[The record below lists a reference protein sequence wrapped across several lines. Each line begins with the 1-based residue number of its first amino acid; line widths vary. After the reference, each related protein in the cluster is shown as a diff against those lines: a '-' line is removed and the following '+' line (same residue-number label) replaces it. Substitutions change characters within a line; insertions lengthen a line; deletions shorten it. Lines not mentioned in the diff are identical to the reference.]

1 MNFAA
6 AGDFPLGIVPG
17 FRYNETESDIS
28 GAEEKM
34 LKFKI
39 MLVVFIAL
47 VYYGVTYCMLSPGI
61 CKYYADY
68 YLLSARSFSIDEE
81 RAFLHKPITET
92 TNYFRTY
99 RFNGQNRN
107 FKVLGFVR
115 FDDRGIWSTGNT
127 VRMSFRLPQVYS
139 SVWLD
144 FEIDPYVNKKNEN
157 VFAEVYLDDRK
168 IDEWNFQY
176 GRKMPA
182 NVEVCCLC
190 KNYDRIRAVDNVSFK
205 AGEGEVIALLG
216 PNGAGKSTLMNMM
229 AGYLA
234 PSAGDIFICGR
245 NIRDFPLEGKQ
256 NVGFLPEGSPLYP
269 DLTVRA
275 FLNYMAGLRL
285 LDKRAADRAIALAK
299 IENVAEQKIETLS
312 KGYQRRVGFAQ
323 SILSDPPVLLLDEP
337 TDGLD
342 PNQKR
347 HIRSLIGQ
355 MGKKKTIMIS
365 THLLDEAE
373 TVCNRIILI
382 NRGRIV
388 ADGTAGEIIKKAG
401 AKNLEEAF
409 CQLTTTEDEA

>member
-1 MNFAA
+1 
-6 AGDFPLGIVPG
+6 
-17 FRYNETESDIS
+17 
-28 GAEEKM
+28 
-34 LKFKI
+34 
-39 MLVVFIAL
+39 
-47 VYYGVTYCMLSPGI
+47 
-61 CKYYADY
+61 
-68 YLLSARSFSIDEE
+68 
-81 RAFLHKPITET
+81 
-92 TNYFRTY
+92 
-99 RFNGQNRN
+99 
-107 FKVLGFVR
+107 
-115 FDDRGIWSTGNT
+115 
-127 VRMSFRLPQVYS
+127 
-139 SVWLD
+139 
-144 FEIDPYVNKKNEN
+144 
-157 VFAEVYLDDRK
+157 
-168 IDEWNFQY
+168 
-176 GRKMPA
+176 MPA

-337 TDGLD
+337 AAGLN
-342 PNQKR
+342 PTEV
-347 HIRSLIGQ
+347 SELTELIQRISKEIGFGILLIEHRLELVMSISDIIHVQ
-355 MGKKKTIMIS
+355 NFGKTIAVGTPAEVQHNPEVI
-365 THLLDEAE
+365 EAY
-373 TVCNRIILI
+373 L
-382 NRGRIV
+382 G
-388 ADGTAGEIIKKAG
+388 K
-401 AKNLEEAF
+401 EE
-409 CQLTTTEDEA
+409 